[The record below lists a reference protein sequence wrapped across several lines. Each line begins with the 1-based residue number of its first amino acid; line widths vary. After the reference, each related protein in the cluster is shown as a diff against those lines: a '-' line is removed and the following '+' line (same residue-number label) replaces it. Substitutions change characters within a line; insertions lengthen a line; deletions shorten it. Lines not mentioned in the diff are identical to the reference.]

1 LPEKRSFSARDHAR
15 AAGGPPPGR
24 FDGTPGPADNDDI
37 EEAEYRMNAM
47 NEMPSAL
54 VFTDAAAAKVK
65 TLIDEEGN
73 PDLKLRVFVSG
84 GGCSGFQYGFTFD
97 EVANEDDT
105 AMQKAGVTL
114 LIDPM
119 SYQYLVGAEID
130 YQEGLEGAQFVIKNP
145 NATTTCG
152 CGSSFST

>member
-1 LPEKRSFSARDHAR
+1 
-15 AAGGPPPGR
+15 
-24 FDGTPGPADNDDI
+24 
-37 EEAEYRMNAM
+37 MNAITD
-47 NEMPSAL
+47 MPAPR
-54 VFTDAAAAKVK
+54 VFTGAAAEKVR

-73 PDLKLRVFVSG
+73 PELKLRVFVTG

-97 EVANEDDT
+97 EAVNDDDT
-105 AMQKAGVTL
+105 SMEKNGVTL

-145 NATTTCG
+145 NAQTTCG
-152 CGSSFST
+152 CGSSFSV

>member
-1 LPEKRSFSARDHAR
+1 
-15 AAGGPPPGR
+15 
-24 FDGTPGPADNDDI
+24 
-37 EEAEYRMNAM
+37 MNAM
-47 NEMPSAL
+47 TETANITAEMPAPL

-65 TLIDEEGN
+65 SLIDEEGN
-73 PDLKLRVFVSG
+73 PELKLRVFVTG

-97 EVANEDDT
+97 EEVAEDDT
-105 AMQKAGVTL
+105 RMEKNGVIL

-145 NATTTCG
+145 NATSTCG
-152 CGSSFST
+152 CGSSFSA